1 MKEIIPIDKLHSPL
15 SLDGG
20 NSSVD
25 ILGNNITTVHQAAS
39 HVLPVSGITLGHHA
53 GRLKHG
59 IGDLGHRQLLMVG
72 LGSRDNRGI
81 GREHEMDA
89 RVRHKVGLELS
100 DVDVDGAIE
109 PEGGGQGRN
118 DLRDETVQVGVGRS
132 LDVEGSPA
140 DVIDGFIVQQD
151 SNVGVLQERVGGED
165 AVVGFNNGG

>member
-1 MKEIIPIDKLHSPL
+1 LEEIIPINKLNSPL

-20 NSSVD
+20 NSSID

-39 HVLPVSGITLGHHA
+39 HVLPVSGITLSHHA

-59 IGDLGHRQLLMVG
+59 IGDLGHGQLLVVG
-72 LGSRDNRGI
+72 LGSRDNRSI

-89 RVRHKVGLELS
+89 RVRNKVGLELS
-100 DVDVDGAIE
+100 DIDIDGAIE

-118 DLRDETVQVGVGRS
+118 DLGDEAVQVGIGGS

-140 DVIDGFIVQQD
+140 DVVDGFIVQQD
-151 SNVGVLQERVGGED
+151 SHVGVLQEGVGGENT
-165 AVVGFNNGG
+165 VVGFNNGG